1 MSFSNVALTA
11 PAAWIESSGGLAA
24 SFLPSAVLR
33 GRACALSA
41 ALASSLCPSSRAPWG
56 LAVADVVALP
66 SSRDVL
72 VTRPASLIFETDL
85 ASCPSGSAAPALS
98 LVPSCALPADPELPA
113 PGGSSWPAG
122 ALLPGEDR
130 APFFVDWLSIEQT
143 HSEGGLPCVDA
154 GCVIS
159 TDPDGSLEWKTVRAV
174 QHEGSFDTSIQ
185 VRSDGYR
192 VRISGNLSRFGR
204 PDNLFG
210 LPLSRCLVVA
220 ARVLAHY
227 GLPAFTAGQRVWNS
241 RSDSYAWTG
250 ARISRIDLTANFS
263 AGSPDD
269 AHAVMQYL
277 GSQHAGRHTGRVL
290 GDGETVEW
298 GRGSRRQYWK
308 TYIKHKEM
316 ARHNKAGH
324 IPEKLIQYARDN
336 GIIRLEGTLRSNSL
350 TDIGSAFL
358 GDYLRGDRAMSE
370 LIRLFDERVSV
381 ISRAEK
387 TIDDLADLPR
397 TIRATARDYLAGEN
411 VADNLPKATFYRHR
425 AQLLPYGID
434 IAVRN
439 VLPFATKVKVINVSR
454 LSAPH
459 WYDFG
464 VAA

>member
-1 MSFSNVALTA
+1 M
-11 PAAWIESSGGLAA
+11 
-24 SFLPSAVLR
+24 
-33 GRACALSA
+33 
-41 ALASSLCPSSRAPWG
+41 
-56 LAVADVVALP
+56 ADVVALP
-66 SSRDVL
+66 FSRDVL
-72 VTRPASLIFETDL
+72 VTRPASLIFETEP
-85 ASCPSGSAAPALS
+85 ASRPASLTAPALS
-98 LVPSCALPADPELPA
+98 LVPSCGPSAALDGPSPASLELGA
-113 PGGSSWPAG
+113 PGGPSWPPG

-143 HSEGGLPCVDA
+143 HPEGGLPCVDA

-159 TDPDGSLEWKTVRAV
+159 TDPQGELEWKTVRAI

-250 ARISRIDLTANFS
+250 ARISRIDLTANFA

-308 TYIKHKEM
+308 TYIKYKEM
-316 ARHNKAGH
+316 IRHNKAGH
-324 IPEKLIQYARDN
+324 IPERLIQYARDN

-358 GDYLRGDRAMSE
+358 GDYLKSDRAMSE
-370 LIRLFDERVSV
+370 LIRLFDDRVSV

-387 TIDDLADLPR
+387 TIDDLSDLPR

-439 VLPFATKVKVINVSR
+439 VLPFATKLRVINVSR
-454 LSAPH
+454 LSPPD

>member
-1 MSFSNVALTA
+1 M
-11 PAAWIESSGGLAA
+11 
-24 SFLPSAVLR
+24 
-33 GRACALSA
+33 
-41 ALASSLCPSSRAPWG
+41 
-56 LAVADVVALP
+56 ADVVALP

-72 VTRPASLIFETDL
+72 VTRPASLIFETEP
-85 ASCPSGSAAPALS
+85 ASRPASLTAPACS
-98 LVPSCALPADPELPA
+98 
-113 PGGSSWPAG
+113 
-122 ALLPGEDR
+122 LPGEDL
-130 APFFVDWLSIEQT
+130 APFFVDWLSVEQVYP
-143 HSEGGLPCVDA
+143 EGGLPCVDA
-154 GCVIS
+154 GCIIS

-220 ARVLAHY
+220 SRVLAHY
-227 GLPAFTAGQRVWNS
+227 GLPAFTPGERVWNS

-250 ARISRIDLTANFS
+250 ARISRIDLTANFA

-277 GSQHAGRHTGRVL
+277 GAQHAGRHTGRVL

-308 TYIKHKEM
+308 TYIKYKEM
-316 ARHNKAGH
+316 ARHNNAGH
-324 IPEKLIQYARDN
+324 IPERLIQYARDN

-358 GDYLRGDRAMSE
+358 GDYLKGCRAMSE

-454 LSAPH
+454 LSPPD